1 MVSRKAERI
10 MRIITRER
18 EERARETAADAAH
31 RANALAAIERLQWR
45 QAAQSQSEDYDAWWA
60 SIKPRRRKVAFND
73 LKISLQHVR
82 APFGRAHRG
91 RVVWWFNWP
100 GPP

>member
-18 EERARETAADAAH
+18 EERARETATDAAH

-60 SIKPRRRKVAFND
+60 SIKPRRRK
-73 LKISLQHVR
+73 
-82 APFGRAHRG
+82 
-91 RVVWWFNWP
+91 
-100 GPP
+100 